1 MKNKLIIFKRIIFT
15 TLTLFLVGFIFY
27 NSALD
32 ADESTVYSSGVLS
45 MIEGFFHSLN
55 IDITISENF
64 VRKCAHFAE
73 FFTLGALLSFTVRS
87 YIKKVDYKLLLAPV
101 LGLAVAC
108 IDETIQL
115 YSVGRSGQLSDVIL
129 DFFGVCTAVLIFYII
144 LKCAERKTDEGVLN

>member
-1 MKNKLIIFKRIIFT
+1 MRNKSVIVTRIFLT
-15 TLTLFLVGFIFY
+15 TLTAFVVGFIFY

-45 MIEGFFHSLN
+45 MIEDFFYSLH

-73 FFTLGALLSFTVRS
+73 FFTLGVLMSLTVQS
-87 YIKKVDYKLLLAPV
+87 YINKLKYKLLLAPL

-108 IDETIQL
+108 IDETIHL
-115 YSVGRSGQLSDVIL
+115 HSAGRSGQLSDVIL
-129 DFFGVCTAVLIFYII
+129 DFFGVCTAVIMFYII
-144 LKCAERKTDEGVLN
+144 SKCVKKKDKEVLN

>member
-1 MKNKLIIFKRIIFT
+1 MKNKSIIFKRIIFT

-45 MIEGFFHSLN
+45 IIEDFFHSLRIN
-55 IDITISENF
+55 ITISENF

-73 FFTLGALLSFTVRS
+73 FFTLGALLSFTVQS
-87 YIKKVDYKLLLAPV
+87 YINKLNYKFLSAPL

-115 YSVGRSGQLSDVIL
+115 YSAGRSGQLSDVIL
-129 DFFGVCTAVLIFYII
+129 DFFGVCTAVLLFYLIS
-144 LKCAERKTDEGVLN
+144 KCVKKKDKEVLN